1 MSEWTNRD
9 DRQADARAEY
19 EKIMTTPAPDPT
31 GAYIDSGVIGFVF
44 GEMWRRGV
52 LTARDRRWITLSCVA
67 VCDAAIPIE
76 THSWA
81 ALNSGDVTIE
91 EFDEFLL
98 HLGTQLGWPKAS
110 ALNLQGMLSA
120 FKLAEQRGEPL
131 RDIEFEPWTDPID
144 DDARRERGV
153 AAYRD
158 VHGTEPPP
166 VRTAFKGRAYLDYLY
181 GEVWTRDQYL
191 TRRDRRIISICC
203 CAAVGVDTETREH
216 LRAALASEE
225 MTFEELQELV
235 VHYAVYVGWPLG
247 RHLDDLLVEAAT
259 ELGVID
265 G

>member
-9 DRQADARAEY
+9 DRQSDARAEY

-67 VCDAAIPIE
+67 ACDAAIPIE

-120 FKLAEQRGEPL
+120 FKLAEQRGEPP

-144 DDARRERGV
+144 DEVRRQRGE

-158 VHGTEPPP
+158 VHGAAPPP
-166 VRTAFKGRAYLDYLY
+166 
-181 GEVWTRDQYL
+181 EVWTREQYL

-216 LRAALASEE
+216 LRAALANKE
-225 MTFEELQELV
+225 MSFEELQELV

-265 G
+265 D